1 MTTTKS
7 TSKFFNPSKPA
18 LTNFFLKIKSNKK
31 LLIISAVLQLLGLPL
46 GVGSLISHS
55 VVSANEQYGISNYEV
70 YAVIGILCLGGATLT
85 GIIVAMNNFAYLY
98 KKQNVDMA
106 YSLPLS
112 TKTRFF
118 SDFLS
123 GLAVYFVPYFVAV
136 LITVIMHL
144 LCLGIFPAWAKDCS
158 ENAFSQELFTGCFCL
173 LLVMLMLYTLT
184 VLVLDCC
191 GSIFEAITYTVLVNG
206 LIPGTIAVA
215 CYSMFNSLCGINIEN
230 TVLNTVGFTSPL
242 GGVIMTAYILA
253 SILDNRITPYYED
266 LSYHVSFIR
275 WTILYVLLI
284 AIMFVLA
291 YFLYRKRKAED
302 VSKPFVFKGFY
313 YVIITSI
320 IYCIASL
327 VTADDYSYII
337 PVIIMTAIVYMI
349 FEVITNRGFKKF
361 YKSVIKY
368 IITIMAVFAL
378 PVIVSKTHGFG
389 MEYYV
394 PSASSVKSVYVEY
407 EGFNDNLTQYKDR
420 TIIENVIAMNRDVVN
435 CLKNDDEYRK
445 YMLNQSVSQNY
456 VFENQV
462 PEFSVSLSYM
472 LRDGRMVSREYSV
485 TREQLNMLDGIQLN
499 EASIEKLVNTIKG
512 QKRYSSY
519 NYDDKILRPEGVSPQ
534 SKANISVTNK
544 YNDQIYYQIN
554 EEFIDRLADA
564 YRKDLESLTLDEIK
578 ASDIYAKLFN
588 NENIVVYNSCENTVK
603 LLKDE
608 GIVPRKIENTLKS
621 YFEQNNTTDTYYPVN
636 SISITMFTPDE
647 YQSFTGDN
655 YTASFGSFVVK
666 GNKNHTIII
675 NNFNLDKALKLFEV
689 ARTNCITSDNC
700 YVFIFNN
707 QRYVV
712 PAEYSDIA
720 EEMLSEYGKTSLISD
735 YDILSAYAEHNSNI
749 YIGDG
754 KLWLSG
760 SYAYTN
766 LIDFYFNND
775 EYTDKYYYDD
785 TEIVEENYLYY

>member
-46 GVGSLISHS
+46 CVGSLISRS
-55 VVSANEQYGISNYEV
+55 IVSANEQYSISNYEV

-123 GLAVYFVPYFVAV
+123 GLAVYLVPYLVAV

-158 ENAFSQELFTGCFCL
+158 ENAFNQELFTGCFCL
-173 LLVMLMLYTLT
+173 LLIMLMLYTLT

-230 TVLNTVGFTSPL
+230 TMLNTVGFTSPL
-242 GGVIMTAYILA
+242 GGVIMTTYILA

-266 LSYHVSFIR
+266 LSYHVSFTR
-275 WTILYVLLI
+275 WIILYVLVI

-313 YVIITSI
+313 YIIITSI

-327 VTADDYSYII
+327 VTVDDYSYII

-361 YKSVIKY
+361 YKSIIKY

-420 TIIENVIAMNRDVVN
+420 TIIENVIAMNQDVVN
-435 CLKNDDEYRK
+435 CLKTDDEYRK
-445 YMLNQSVSQNY
+445 YMLSESVTSNY
-456 VFENQV
+456 ALENQV

-519 NYDDKILRPEGVSPQ
+519 YDADDQILRPEGIEPQ
-534 SKANISVTNK
+534 SKVSISVVNK
-544 YNDQIYYQIN
+544 YNDQISYAVDG
-554 EEFIDRLADA
+554 EFIDRLADA

-621 YFEQNNTTDTYYPVN
+621 YLEQNYTSDTYYPVN

-647 YQSFTGDN
+647 YQSFASDN
-655 YTASFGSFVVK
+655 YTASFGSFVVR
-666 GNKNHTIII
+666 GNKNHTVII
-675 NNFNLDKALKLFEV
+675 NNFNLDKVLKLFEV

-712 PAEYSDIA
+712 PAEYSDVA
-720 EEMLSEYGKTSLISD
+720 EEVLSEYGKTSLISD

-766 LIDFYFNND
+766 LIDFYFSD
-775 EYTDKYYYDD
+775 EYNDKYYYDD
-785 TEIVEENYLYY
+785 TEIVEENYHYY